1 MRTVRI
7 LVAAVVVVVVAAA
20 AIVIADTT
28 ATAVVCTSI
37 ADRAPVGAADRFPA
51 SVGRL
56 MCFSEVRDGAGKVVH
71 VWIRDGKEVFSIEL
85 RARGPRWRTWSEKQI
100 LPEWTGPWR
109 VEVRSVEGAVLAQAE
124 FTIE

>member
-1 MRTVRI
+1 MRTVGI
-7 LVAAVVVVVVAAA
+7 LVAAAIVAAA
-20 AIVIADTT
+20 AIAIADTT

-37 ADRAPVGAADRFPA
+37 SDRAPVGAADRFPA

-56 MCFSEVRDGAGKVVH
+56 MCFSEVREGAGKVVH
-71 VWIRDGKEVFSIEL
+71 VWIRGDKEVFSIEL
-85 RARGPRWRTWSEKQI
+85 RAQGPRWRTWSEKQI

-109 VEVRSVEGAVLAQAE
+109 VEVRSLEGAVLAKAE